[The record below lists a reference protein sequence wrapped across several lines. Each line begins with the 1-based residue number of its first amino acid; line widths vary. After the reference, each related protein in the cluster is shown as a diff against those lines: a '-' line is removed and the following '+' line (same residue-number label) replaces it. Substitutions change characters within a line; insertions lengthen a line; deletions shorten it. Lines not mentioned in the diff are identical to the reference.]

1 MEKYEIVT
9 WCVIIVTVLLLVLT
23 GNPLFLGIAFLL
35 SGILWILDSALS
47 GTIDPIEDEALEPS
61 IASNE

>member
-23 GNPLFLGIAFLL
+23 GNPWFLGIAFLL
-35 SGILWILDSALS
+35 SGILWILDSAFS
-47 GTIDPIEDEALEPS
+47 GTIDPIEDKALES